1 MSQNNKIFRTDL
13 FKHLD
18 GIALIPALSNITKS
32 SFVGL
37 NKLAQGKNFNLSLE
51 DIKKC
56 AINGDYINMTLRL
69 FESQG
74 WLVRELTHND
84 IKVTITSLGKKHF
97 SEIDIYISF
106 FSYYNYLSSLSFDD
120 DTHLKIEPIFRKF
133 NNLTTSNALI
143 IKHIEGLLIGPIIVS
158 LSINKYFSMEN
169 NKIIFKNKLN
179 QKNIDFLYKFFE
191 KFGFIDKNNKLTEK
205 GLFFLNRS
213 AAYGVTTSYMPLF
226 SKIDILLFNDTSNLL
241 ERDDSGNEQH
251 VNRVMN
257 VWGSGGAHKVYF
269 KKIDE
274 IVTEIFNYPL
284 DKQPKGIAD
293 MGCGDG
299 TMLIHLYKLIK
310 NNTLR
315 GDNLKEFPLEV
326 IGADFNKEA
335 LDVTHLNL
343 NRTNIKHT
351 LIEADIGDPESF
363 NEKLF
368 KTSNIKLNE
377 LLNVRSFLD
386 HNRNFIEPSVSI
398 AQNNNITTNSTAAFC
413 TKTSN
418 EILPPITFKL
428 SLIEHFMRWKPFI
441 NKFGLIVLELH
452 TINPTLCSKNIGK
465 TVATAYDATHGY
477 SNQYIIEYEDFLDS
491 AIIAGLKNNDK
502 FEFKF
507 PNKELTT
514 VSINLLSAS

>member
-37 NKLAQGKNFNLSLE
+37 NKLAQGKNFNLSFE

-74 WLVRELTHND
+74 WLFRELTHND

-213 AAYGVTTSYMPLF
+213 SAYGVTTSYMPL
-226 SKIDILLFNDTSNLL
+226 SLKLIYYYL
-241 ERDDSGNEQH
+241 
-251 VNRVMN
+251 M
-257 VWGSGGAHKVYF
+257 
-269 KKIDE
+269 
-274 IVTEIFNYPL
+274 
-284 DKQPKGIAD
+284 
-293 MGCGDG
+293 
-299 TMLIHLYKLIK
+299 IHLTY
-310 NNTLR
+310 
-315 GDNLKEFPLEV
+315 
-326 IGADFNKEA
+326 
-335 LDVTHLNL
+335 
-343 NRTNIKHT
+343 
-351 LIEADIGDPESF
+351 
-363 NEKLF
+363 
-368 KTSNIKLNE
+368 
-377 LLNVRSFLD
+377 
-386 HNRNFIEPSVSI
+386 
-398 AQNNNITTNSTAAFC
+398 
-413 TKTSN
+413 
-418 EILPPITFKL
+418 
-428 SLIEHFMRWKPFI
+428 
-441 NKFGLIVLELH
+441 
-452 TINPTLCSKNIGK
+452 
-465 TVATAYDATHGY
+465 
-477 SNQYIIEYEDFLDS
+477 
-491 AIIAGLKNNDK
+491 
-502 FEFKF
+502 
-507 PNKELTT
+507 
-514 VSINLLSAS
+514 